1 MEKNTQQNKPIKFNE
16 WVKIRESKENEK
28 KKKLTHRKKHGG

>member
-1 MEKNTQQNKPIKFNE
+1 MENTPQQTKPMKFNE

-28 KKKLTHRKKHGG
+28 KKKLAHRKKHGG